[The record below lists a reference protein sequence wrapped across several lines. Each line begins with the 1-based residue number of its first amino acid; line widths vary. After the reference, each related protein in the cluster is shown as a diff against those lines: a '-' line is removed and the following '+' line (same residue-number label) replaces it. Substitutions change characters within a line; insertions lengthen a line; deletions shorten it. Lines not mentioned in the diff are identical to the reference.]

1 MSGSSPLQIFNRSE
15 LPIPLDDAG
24 VTAMVRLV
32 EQGETCR
39 FSMLE
44 LVYVKPDR
52 MREINREYLERD
64 YLTDIIT
71 FRYEET
77 AESEQIE
84 GTLYCCAERIREQA
98 EELSEPVKREFM
110 RVFVHGLLHLVGY
123 GDDTPSRKEDM
134 RLREDRYLEHWSE
147 KKT

>member
-1 MSGSSPLQIFNRSE
+1 MSGSTPLQIFNRSE
-15 LPIPLDDAG
+15 TPIALDEAG
-24 VTAMVRLV
+24 ATAMVRLV
-32 EQGETCR
+32 EQGETCS

-44 LVYVKPDR
+44 LVYVTPVR
-52 MREINREYLERD
+52 MREINREYLDRS

-77 AESEQIE
+77 AGSEQIE
-84 GTLYCCAERIREQA
+84 ATLYCCPERIREQA
-98 EELSEPVKREFM
+98 EELDEPVRREFM

-134 RLREDRYLEHWSE
+134 RQREDRYLERWSE
-147 KKT
+147 EKT